1 MSLKQKATEAKR
13 RQILAELI
21 ARLEFIEIAVCRDDK

>member
-1 MSLKQKATEAKR
+1 MTDLKQKAAEAKR

-21 ARLEFIEIAVCRDDK
+21 ARLEFLELVK

>member
-1 MSLKQKATEAKR
+1 MSLKQKAAEEKR

-21 ARLEFIEIAVCRDDK
+21 ARLEFIELAVCRGEK

>member
-1 MSLKQKATEAKR
+1 MSLKQKAAEAKR

-21 ARLEFIEIAVCRDDK
+21 ARLEFIELTVCGGGK